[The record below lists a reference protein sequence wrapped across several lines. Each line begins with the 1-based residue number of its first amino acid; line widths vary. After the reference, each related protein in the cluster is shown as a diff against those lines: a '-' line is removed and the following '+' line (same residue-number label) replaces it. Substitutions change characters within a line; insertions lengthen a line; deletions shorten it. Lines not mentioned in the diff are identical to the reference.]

1 MTRRPSNT
9 HRPSVSRPGSTG
21 LRFGMF
27 AVCVARDPD
36 AELNKGKAKPL
47 YDLLVSFADV
57 SSRDTGQGYPYRSV
71 LADCLDCSKQTI
83 DRAAA
88 YLEKEIGLIRIV
100 RRKVEGKEDE
110 NDANLYMIFD
120 AWLIHGVPPPG
131 DTPPQLVARYGRT
144 IPGFDVAA
152 WMQEHAPTFDLA
164 GWQAA
169 YDEKVRVQQAK
180 REEQRR
186 KERARRKKPKTEG
199 GVTSDATP
207 QDSANQGGGVM
218 DDATGGVTGDV
229 SRGVMGD
236 ALSKDGGQE
245 PSFET
250 DVAPSARSARGVR
263 STSTSGSSA
272 REASSGC
279 AATGK
284 AASST
289 GKGKAS
295 GVPVQRDG
303 GAGKLSREQ
312 AAAVRA
318 VEALL
323 PPLLVRELP
332 YGHVPGRNRAAVLEA
347 LESRTV
353 DQLRERIARRW
364 VAYGYE
370 PAIHDGELR
379 SAVGAAL
386 ELIRPTRYCPDPGCE
401 DGELIDTGEDC
412 RACVERKARR
422 RADHLAGKTPDRPK
436 GKQAAPTCDVCEK
449 PFPGPLPVD
458 LLCTPCRAELDRARQ
473 HLTADPAAEETDRQE
488 QEEAARREAEDLE
501 QEAQR
506 RRALRAAARAEAA
519 PAVEDVDPEQT
530 AAQQAEDARLRAEL
544 LAANP
549 WMADYMQ
556 QPADVQGPAPF

>member
-1 MTRRPSNT
+1 M
-9 HRPSVSRPGSTG
+9 SRPGSTG

-27 AVCVARDPD
+27 AVCITRDPD

-71 LADCLDCSKQTI
+71 LADCLDCSKQTV

-152 WMQEHAPTFDLA
+152 WMQEHAPAFDLA

-186 KERARRKKPKTEG
+186 KERARRKKSKTEG
-199 GVTSDATP
+199 GVTGDATP
-207 QDSANQGGGVM
+207 ENSANEGGDVM
-218 DDATGGVTGDV
+218 GDATGGVTGDV
-229 SRGVMGD
+229 SGDVMGD
-236 ALSKDGGQE
+236 ALSKAGVQE

-250 DVAPSARSARGVR
+250 DDAPSARSARGVR
-263 STSTSGSSA
+263 STSTSGSGA
-272 REASSGC
+272 REAASGS
-279 AATGK
+279 AAAGK
-284 AASST
+284 AGTST
-289 GKGKAS
+289 GKSKAS

-303 GAGKLSREQ
+303 EAGKPTREQ

-318 VEALL
+318 VEVLL

-332 YGHVPGRNRAAVLEA
+332 YGHIPTRNRAAVLEA
-347 LESRTV
+347 LESRTLE
-353 DQLRERIARRW
+353 QLRERIARRW

-379 SAVGAAL
+379 SAIGAAL
-386 ELIRPTRYCPDPGCE
+386 ELIIPSRYCPDPACE
-401 DGELIDTGEDC
+401 DGTLIDTGADC
-412 RACVERKARR
+412 RACMERKAKRL
-422 RADHLAGKTPDRPK
+422 ADRLAGNTPPASK
-436 GKQAAPTCDVCEK
+436 GRAAAPTCDVCER
-449 PFPGPLPVD
+449 PFPGEIPAD
-458 LLCTPCRAELDRARQ
+458 LLCKPCRAEIERANSRF
-473 HLTADPAAEETDRQE
+473 ASGPAADETDRQE
-488 QEEAARREAEDLE
+488 REETDRREAEELE
-501 QEAQR
+501 HEAQR
-506 RRALRAAARAEAA
+506 RRARRATEAAGATA
-519 PAVEDVDPEQT
+519 PAVEDIDPADAQ
-530 AAQQAEDARLRAEL
+530 AAAEEDARIRAEL
-544 LAANP
+544 LAAHP
-549 WMADYMQ
+549 WMADYAQ
-556 QPADVQGPAPF
+556 EPAAPQGPAPF